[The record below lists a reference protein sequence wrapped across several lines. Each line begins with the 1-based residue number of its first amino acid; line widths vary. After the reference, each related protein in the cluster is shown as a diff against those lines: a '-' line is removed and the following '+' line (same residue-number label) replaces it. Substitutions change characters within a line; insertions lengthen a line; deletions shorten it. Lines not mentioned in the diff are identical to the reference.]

1 MVESP
6 RADLQP
12 LLDVMARLRSPEGC
26 PWDRQQT
33 HASLKR
39 YLLEEAYELLDAIDA
54 GDDRALV
61 EELGDVLLQVVFH
74 AQIAW
79 ETGRFSMSDVV
90 DGLVKKLVRRHPHV
104 FGDVHAEDAA
114 AVVRTWEAIKQ
125 REKADRE
132 GEAEHEPASLLE
144 GIPRHLPALME
155 AEQLQKRAARVGFEW
170 EDVAGA
176 WDKVQEELEEL
187 RRAAGLGSPAGKP
200 ANGRLPE
207 AARAQVAE
215 ELGDVLF
222 ALVNVARYLDV
233 DPEQAL
239 RAANAKFRR
248 RFRHIEARARAQG
261 RRLDDMTLAEMDAL
275 WEEAKGRQRALD
287 EQAPG
292 SLD

>member
-1 MVESP
+1 MADTP
-6 RADLQP
+6 QADLQP

-54 GDDRALV
+54 GDDRAFV

-74 AQIAW
+74 AQIAS
-79 ETGRFSMSDVV
+79 ETGRFTMADVI
-90 DGLVKKLVRRHPHV
+90 DRLVEKLVRRHPHV
-104 FGDVHAEDAA
+104 FGDADAPDAA
-114 AVVRTWEAIKQ
+114 AVVRTWDAIKRQ
-125 REKADRE
+125 EQAVRDAGK
-132 GEAEHEPASLLE
+132 EAPSLLE

-155 AEQLQKRAARVGFEW
+155 AEQLQARAARVGFEW
-170 EDVAGA
+170 DDVAGV

-187 RRAAGLGSPAGKP
+187 RRAGD
-200 ANGRLPE
+200 
-207 AARAQVAE
+207 AAPSAPGTAQDRVAE

-222 ALVNVARYLDV
+222 ALVNVARYLKV

-248 RFRHIEARARAQG
+248 RFQHIEARAQALG
-261 RRLDDMTLAEMDAL
+261 RRLEDMTLAEMDAL
-275 WEEAKGRQRALD
+275 WDEAKASAAPDRTEPD
-287 EQAPG
+287 KPAPG
-292 SLD
+292 